1 MKAEEG
7 DLISLLE
14 KNDTSEIPR
23 KIKKVDPTLT
33 PRLLASRELGGG
45 GAHQINRANSSN
57 CLLYTSPSPRDS

>member
-14 KNDTSEIPR
+14 KNDTSEVPR

-33 PRLLASRELGGG
+33 PRLEDNKEIYAEP
-45 GAHQINRANSSN
+45 QKK
-57 CLLYTSPSPRDS
+57 